1 MLHRYVLRELLSPFL
16 SATAVLLSLFYA
28 MVLVRG
34 VDFLLGSAA
43 QVSDW
48 LMLGIATGQSNLL
61 WQNIILTALNL
72 FGIWRWLGRQAKL
85 EEGGAKAQAHSEVA
99 PGETLFPVSLL
110 TRAKL
115 MAANGAELGA
125 CVDAMAGCERGGL
138 RYLVVT
144 SGGVG
149 GVGETVRRLDWK
161 DAKVEGESVS
171 TTLDRHGFEAIEQLA
186 KDDWQ

>member
-1 MLHRYVLRELLSPFL
+1 MEDI
-16 SATAVLLSLFYA
+16 ATWIAPIATTIAALMTASN
-28 MVLVRG
+28 
-34 VDFLLGSAA
+34 LGSRVTGWGFVVFTVGSLA
-43 QVSDW
+43 W
-48 LMLGIATGQSNLL
+48 LALGVMTGQSNLL

-85 EEGGAKAQAHSEVA
+85 EEGGARAQAHSETT
-99 PGETLFPVSLL
+99 PGEPMFPVSLL

-115 MAANGAELGA
+115 KAADGGELGA

-161 DAKVEGESVS
+161 DAKVEGKSVS
-171 TTLDRHGFEAIEQLA
+171 TTLDDHDFEALEQLA
-186 KDDWQ
+186 KDDWR

>member
-1 MLHRYVLRELLSPFL
+1 MEDIAAWIAPI
-16 SATAVLLSLFYA
+16 ATTIAALMTASN
-28 MVLVRG
+28 
-34 VDFLLGSAA
+34 LGSRVTGWGFVVFAIGSLA
-43 QVSDW
+43 W
-48 LMLGIATGQSNLL
+48 LALGIATGQTNLL

-85 EEGGAKAQAHSEVA
+85 EEGGARAQAHSETT
-99 PGETLFPVSLL
+99 PGEPMFPVSLL

-115 MAANGAELGA
+115 KAADGGELGA

-161 DAKVEGESVS
+161 DAKVEGQSVS
-171 TTLDRHGFEAIEQLA
+171 TTLDDHDFEALEQLA

>member
-1 MLHRYVLRELLSPFL
+1 MEDI
-16 SATAVLLSLFYA
+16 ATWIAPIATTIAALMTASN
-28 MVLVRG
+28 
-34 VDFLLGSAA
+34 LGSRVTGWGFVVFTIGSLA
-43 QVSDW
+43 W
-48 LMLGIATGQSNLL
+48 LVLGIATGQSNLL

-85 EEGGAKAQAHSEVA
+85 EEGGARAQAHSKA
-99 PGETLFPVSLL
+99 TSGEALFPVSLL

-115 MAANGAELGA
+115 KAADGSELGA

-149 GVGETVRRLDWK
+149 GVGETVRRLDWN
-161 DAKVEGESVS
+161 DAKVDGKSVS
-171 TTLDRHGFEAIEQLA
+171 TTLDDHDFESLKQLA